1 MKPEK
6 GRGQVNVVD
15 LTLQTF
21 LWAWPNEVI
30 RFNKTSAF
38 KMATGSGQSSLVS
51 MMLVLRDPAAPYS
64 GADGSGLLCWA
75 VLQRHHNPSGQVWE
89 EACFGSSMDV
99 LGMGPFR
106 ILPTTYFRHLVKDS
120 MKFYNL
126 YDLNYLKMVYFFKH
140 SKFAAAANIFPWCLE
155 SEKIWVW
162 ERLGLGGRM
171 GRA

>member
-15 LTLQTF
+15 PTLQTF

-64 GADGSGLLCWA
+64 
-75 VLQRHHNPSGQVWE
+75 
-89 EACFGSSMDV
+89 
-99 LGMGPFR
+99 
-106 ILPTTYFRHLVKDS
+106 
-120 MKFYNL
+120 
-126 YDLNYLKMVYFFKH
+126 
-140 SKFAAAANIFPWCLE
+140 ANIPLCQHSSSPSISTLC
-155 SEKIWVW
+155 
-162 ERLGLGGRM
+162 
-171 GRA
+171 